1 MLSLTAMIFKLL
13 HTLMLI
19 SIILLKI
26 LCSWDLSLSK
36 HFLEPNSKFELVSN
50 MSTEILDSYE
60 DLVSRLV
67 RNKVDNIEII
77 AHGRC
82 FDLEVSSYDDFTS
95 RRILLLRR
103 VILEI
108 CKISDS
114 STGNYSN
121 LLVKVN
127 QLLKEKRLSFLY

>member
-1 MLSLTAMIFKLL
+1 
-13 HTLMLI
+13 
-19 SIILLKI
+19 
-26 LCSWDLSLSK
+26 
-36 HFLEPNSKFELVSN
+36 

-82 FDLEVSSYDDFTS
+82 FDLDVSSYNDFTS

-114 STGNYSN
+114 TTDKYNNSKRRQHIMTTTMTIAVVTSQ
-121 LLVKVN
+121 
-127 QLLKEKRLSFLY
+127 QL